1 MNQRISPR
9 VWAVLGVGIA
19 VVAGLGLLL
28 AFLGREPG
36 EPSPMITPA
45 ISTPSD
51 DPVVASIDG
60 RPIQHSFW
68 MEAVLLDQVM
78 SGLSGQPAPAPD
90 ETLQRLINEELV
102 LNGSPPGQEPTAQQ
116 VEARITAL
124 EQAWGVDDDAVV
136 TALERVGLTRA
147 AFERAVGRLLAVQ
160 AGMEAL
166 ESQGHDTTAW
176 LEEQRART
184 EIVIHEELKNV
195 PVPSIPVAQS
205 PIETPPTSP
214 LPVPTTE
221 SPVPSPAPVPA
232 TETPSPT
239 PALAIPE
246 IGADFTL
253 ARSGGGSLTLSE
265 QLAQGPVVLVFF
277 QRGGG

>member
-36 EPSPMITPA
+36 EPSPMITPT
-45 ISTPSD
+45 IPTSSD
-51 DPVVASIDG
+51 DVAVAGIDG
-60 RPIQHSFW
+60 RPIPQSFW

-102 LNGSPPGQEPTAQQ
+102 LNGSQPEQEPTAEQI
-116 VEARITAL
+116 ETRITAL
-124 EQAWGVDDDAVV
+124 EQAWGVDDAAVV

-184 EIVIHEELKNV
+184 EIVIHEEVKDVSV
-195 PVPSIPVAQS
+195 PYAPVAQS
-205 PIETPPTSP
+205 PTATPGTSP
-214 LPVPTTE
+214 IPTPTAATSVL
-221 SPVPSPAPVPA
+221 SPIPTPA
-232 TETPSPT
+232 TEMFSPT

-246 IGADFTL
+246 VAPDFTL
-253 ARSGGGSLTLSE
+253 ERSGGGSLTLSE

>member
-1 MNQRISPR
+1 MSQRVSPR

-45 ISTPSD
+45 VPTHSD
-51 DPVVASIDG
+51 DLVVTSVDD

-78 SGLSGQPAPAPD
+78 SGLSGQPAPTPD

-102 LNGSPPGQEPTAQQ
+102 LNGSPPEQEPTAEQI
-116 VEARITAL
+116 EARITAL

-166 ESQGHDTTAW
+166 ESQGHDATAW

-184 EIVIHEELKNV
+184 EIVIHEEFKDV

-214 LPVPTTE
+214 LPAPTTE
-221 SPVPSPAPVPA
+221 SPVPSPALVPA
-232 TETPSPT
+232 TETPYPT

-246 IGADFTL
+246 IAPDFTL
-253 ARSGGGSLTLSE
+253 ERSGGGSLTLSE